1 MNILKHRDSVKCD
14 TWEQLRTI
22 YQSALTSNIGT
33 YRNLNGYNE
42 DNWKSYL
49 DEYSYVL
56 FDRGELAGAIILKD
70 DMNEKTLPIW
80 IGFMEASSIAMELEK
95 TPRLRP
101 ITHDLVKNLLE
112 KLKYDVTKIEVTDLR
127 DDTFYARIYLKRDDE
142 EYTLDSRPS
151 DAIAIA
157 LRTDSPIFV
166 NEEVIEKS
174 KKIEIDEDKEKLAEL
189 LDNIS
194 EGDFGKYKM

>member
-1 MNILKHRDSVKCD
+1 MLQMKVSGI
-14 TWEQLRTI
+14 
-22 YQSALTSNIGT
+22 ALDPFTNSPI
-33 YRNLNGYNE
+33 
-42 DNWKSYL
+42 
-49 DEYSYVL
+49 V
-56 FDRGELAGAIILKD
+56 ILKD
-70 DMNEKTLPIW
+70 ELNERTLPIW

-95 TPRLRP
+95 TPRIRP

-112 KLKYDVTKIEVTDLR
+112 KLKYSVTKIEVTDLR
-127 DDTFYARIYLKRDDE
+127 DDTFYARIYLQKEDE
-142 EYTLDSRPS
+142 EYSLDSRPS

-174 KKIEIDEDKEKLAEL
+174 KTIEIDEDKDKLNDL
-189 LDNIS
+189 LENMS

>member
-1 MNILKHRDSVKCD
+1 MLQMKVSGI
-14 TWEQLRTI
+14 
-22 YQSALTSNIGT
+22 ALDPFTNTPI
-33 YRNLNGYNE
+33 
-42 DNWKSYL
+42 
-49 DEYSYVL
+49 V
-56 FDRGELAGAIILKD
+56 ILKD
-70 DMNEKTLPIW
+70 EMNERTLPIW

-95 TPRLRP
+95 TPRIRP

-127 DDTFYARIYLKRDDE
+127 DDTFYARIYLKREGE
-142 EYTLDSRPS
+142 EYSLDSRPS

-157 LRTDSPIFV
+157 LRTESPIFV

-174 KKIEIDEDKEKLAEL
+174 KSIDIDEDKEKLNEL
-189 LDNIS
+189 LENMT